1 MVRLVPR
8 LRLHDSW
15 TCSAMSTNSK
25 YTEIIYE
32 VSDNIATVTL
42 HRPDKMNAF
51 TGVMMN
57 ELLQVFDEIDAD
69 DNVRAVIVT
78 GSGRAFCAGADLSHG
93 ADTFS
98 DGKLSGQTPTSVRRD
113 GGGMVTL
120 RMFRCNKPIIGAING
135 AAVGIG
141 ATMTLPM
148 DIRIAADSAKMG
160 FVFTRRGIVP
170 EACSSWFL
178 PRLVGISQAQEW
190 VLTGRVFLADEAL
203 RGGLV
208 RSIHP
213 QEELLQVARELA
225 KEIVDNAAPVSV
237 ALARQMMW
245 RMLGASHPMEAHRVD
260 SRGIQERGRSA
271 DTREG
276 VMSFLQK
283 RPAVFSDKVTTD
295 VPDIF
300 VGWEE
305 PEFF

>member
-1 MVRLVPR
+1 M
-8 LRLHDSW
+8 
-15 TCSAMSTNSK
+15 SAKAK

-93 ADTFS
+93 AETFS
-98 DGKLSGQTPTSVRRD
+98 DGKLSGQTPTAVRRD

-213 QEELLQVARELA
+213 QDELMQVARELA

-283 RPAVFSDKVTTD
+283 RPAVFGDKVTTD

>member
-1 MVRLVPR
+1 
-8 LRLHDSW
+8 
-15 TCSAMSTNSK
+15 MSTNGK

-32 VSDNIATVTL
+32 VSNNIATVTM

-98 DGKLSGQTPTSVRRD
+98 DGKMSGQTPSSVRRD

-148 DIRIAADSAKMG
+148 DIRIAADTAKMG

-178 PRLVGISQAQEW
+178 PRLVGIAQAQEW

-213 QEELLQVARELA
+213 QAELLQVARDLA
-225 KEIVDNAAPVSV
+225 QEIVDNTAPVSV

-283 RPAVFSDKVTTD
+283 RPAVFTD
-295 VPDIF
+295 MVSTDIPDIF

>member
-1 MVRLVPR
+1 M
-8 LRLHDSW
+8 
-15 TCSAMSTNSK
+15 SAKAK
-25 YTEIIYE
+25 YAEIIYE

-93 ADTFS
+93 AETFS
-98 DGKLSGQTPTSVRRD
+98 DGKLSGQTPTAVRRD

-213 QEELLQVARELA
+213 QDELMQVARELA

-283 RPAVFSDKVTTD
+283 RPAVFGDKVTTD

>member
-1 MVRLVPR
+1 M
-8 LRLHDSW
+8 
-15 TCSAMSTNSK
+15 SAKAK
-25 YTEIIYE
+25 YAEIIYE

-93 ADTFS
+93 AETFS
-98 DGKLSGQTPTSVRRD
+98 DGKLSGQTPTAVRRD

-276 VMSFLQK
+276 VTSFLQK
-283 RPAVFSDKVTTD
+283 RPAVFGDKVTTD

>member
-1 MVRLVPR
+1 
-8 LRLHDSW
+8 
-15 TCSAMSTNSK
+15 MSTNGK

-32 VSDNIATVTL
+32 VSNNIATVTM

-69 DNVRAVIVT
+69 DNVRAVLVT

-98 DGKLSGQTPTSVRRD
+98 DGKMSGQTPTSVRRD

-148 DIRIAADSAKMG
+148 DIRIAADTAKMG

-178 PRLVGISQAQEW
+178 PRLVGIAQAQEW

-213 QEELLQVARELA
+213 QAELLQVARDLA
-225 KEIVDNAAPVSV
+225 QEIVDNTAPVSV

-283 RPAVFSDKVTTD
+283 RPAVFTD
-295 VPDIF
+295 IVSTDIPDIF

>member
-1 MVRLVPR
+1 M
-8 LRLHDSW
+8 
-15 TCSAMSTNSK
+15 SAKAK

-93 ADTFS
+93 AETFS
-98 DGKLSGQTPTSVRRD
+98 DGKLSGQTPTAVRRD

-190 VLTGRVFLADEAL
+190 VLTGRVFPADEAL

-213 QEELLQVARELA
+213 QEELLQVARVLA
-225 KEIVDNAAPVSV
+225 KEIVANAAPVSV

-283 RPAVFSDKVTTD
+283 RPAVFGDKVTTD

>member
-1 MVRLVPR
+1 
-8 LRLHDSW
+8 
-15 TCSAMSTNSK
+15 MSTTGK

-32 VSDNIATVTL
+32 VSNNIATVTM

-98 DGKLSGQTPTSVRRD
+98 DGKMSGQTPTSVRRD

-148 DIRIAADSAKMG
+148 DIRIAADTAKMG

-178 PRLVGISQAQEW
+178 PRLVGIAQAQEW

-213 QEELLQVARELA
+213 QAELLQVARDLA
-225 KEIVDNAAPVSV
+225 QEIVDNTAPVSV

-283 RPAVFSDKVTTD
+283 RPAVFTDLVSTD

>member
-1 MVRLVPR
+1 
-8 LRLHDSW
+8 
-15 TCSAMSTNSK
+15 
-25 YTEIIYE
+25 
-32 VSDNIATVTL
+32 
-42 HRPDKMNAF
+42 
-51 TGVMMN
+51 
-57 ELLQVFDEIDAD
+57 
-69 DNVRAVIVT
+69 
-78 GSGRAFCAGADLSHG
+78 
-93 ADTFS
+93 
-98 DGKLSGQTPTSVRRD
+98 
-113 GGGMVTL
+113 
-120 RMFRCNKPIIGAING
+120 MFRCNKPIIGAING

-148 DIRIAADSAKMG
+148 DIRIAADSAKIG

-190 VLTGRVFLADEAL
+190 VLTGRVFMADEAL

-213 QEELLQVARELA
+213 QAELMQVARGLA
-225 KEIVDNAAPVSV
+225 REIVDNAAPVSV

-276 VMSFLQK
+276 VTSFLQK

>member
-1 MVRLVPR
+1 M
-8 LRLHDSW
+8 
-15 TCSAMSTNSK
+15 SAKAK
-25 YTEIIYE
+25 YLEIIYE

-93 ADTFS
+93 AETFS
-98 DGKLSGQTPTSVRRD
+98 DGKMSGQTPTAVRRD

-283 RPAVFSDKVTTD
+283 RPAVFGDKVTTD

>member
-1 MVRLVPR
+1 M
-8 LRLHDSW
+8 
-15 TCSAMSTNSK
+15 SAKAK

-93 ADTFS
+93 AETFS
-98 DGKLSGQTPTSVRRD
+98 DGKLSGQTPTAVRRD

-283 RPAVFSDKVTTD
+283 RPAVFGDKVTTD

>member
-1 MVRLVPR
+1 
-8 LRLHDSW
+8 
-15 TCSAMSTNSK
+15 MSTNGK

-32 VSDNIATVTL
+32 VSNNIATVTM

-98 DGKLSGQTPTSVRRD
+98 DGKMSGQTPTSVRRD

-148 DIRIAADSAKMG
+148 DIRIAADTAKMG

-178 PRLVGISQAQEW
+178 PRLVGIAQAQEW

-213 QEELLQVARELA
+213 QAELLQVARDLA
-225 KEIVDNAAPVSV
+225 QEIVDNTAPVSV

-260 SRGIQERGRSA
+260 SRGIQERVRSA

-283 RPAVFSDKVTTD
+283 RPAVFTD
-295 VPDIF
+295 MVSTDIPDIF

>member
-1 MVRLVPR
+1 M
-8 LRLHDSW
+8 
-15 TCSAMSTNSK
+15 
-25 YTEIIYE
+25 
-32 VSDNIATVTL
+32 

-57 ELLQVFDEIDAD
+57 ELLQVFDEIDLD

-98 DGKLSGQTPTSVRRD
+98 DGKLSGQNPTAVRRD

-148 DIRIAADSAKMG
+148 DIRIAADTAKMG

-178 PRLVGISQAQEW
+178 PRLVGIAQAQEW

-213 QEELLQVARELA
+213 QAELLQVARELA
-225 KEIVDNAAPVSV
+225 QEIVDNTAPVSV

-283 RPAVFSDKVTTD
+283 RPAVFTDKVSTD
-295 VPDIF
+295 IPDIF

>member
-1 MVRLVPR
+1 M
-8 LRLHDSW
+8 
-15 TCSAMSTNSK
+15 SAKAK

-93 ADTFS
+93 AETFS
-98 DGKLSGQTPTSVRRD
+98 DGKMSGQTPTAVRRD

-283 RPAVFSDKVTTD
+283 RPAVFGDKVTTD

>member
-1 MVRLVPR
+1 
-8 LRLHDSW
+8 
-15 TCSAMSTNSK
+15 MSTNGK

-32 VSDNIATVTL
+32 VSNNIATVTM

-98 DGKLSGQTPTSVRRD
+98 DGKMSGQTPTSVRRD

-148 DIRIAADSAKMG
+148 DIRIAADTAKMG

-178 PRLVGISQAQEW
+178 PRLVGIAQAQEW
-190 VLTGRVFLADEAL
+190 VLTGRVFSADEAL

-213 QEELLQVARELA
+213 QAELLQVARDLA
-225 KEIVDNAAPVSV
+225 QEIVDNTAPVSV

-283 RPAVFSDKVTTD
+283 RPAVFTDMVSTD

>member
-1 MVRLVPR
+1 M
-8 LRLHDSW
+8 
-15 TCSAMSTNSK
+15 SAKAK

-93 ADTFS
+93 AETFS
-98 DGKLSGQTPTSVRRD
+98 DGKLSGQTPTAVRRD

-148 DIRIAADSAKMG
+148 DIRIAADTAKMG

-213 QEELLQVARELA
+213 QEELMQVARELA

-283 RPAVFSDKVTTD
+283 RPAVFGEKVSTD

>member
-1 MVRLVPR
+1 M
-8 LRLHDSW
+8 
-15 TCSAMSTNSK
+15 SAKAK

-93 ADTFS
+93 AETFS
-98 DGKLSGQTPTSVRRD
+98 DGKLSGQTPTAVRRD

-148 DIRIAADSAKMG
+148 DIRIAADTAKMG

-213 QEELLQVARELA
+213 QEELMQVARELA

-283 RPAVFSDKVTTD
+283 RPAVFGEKVSTD
-295 VPDIF
+295 APDIF

>member
-1 MVRLVPR
+1 
-8 LRLHDSW
+8 
-15 TCSAMSTNSK
+15 MSTNSK

-93 ADTFS
+93 AETFS

-276 VMSFLQK
+276 VTSFLQK
-283 RPAVFSDKVTTD
+283 RPAVFGDKVSTD

>member
-1 MVRLVPR
+1 M
-8 LRLHDSW
+8 
-15 TCSAMSTNSK
+15 SAKAK
-25 YTEIIYE
+25 YLEIIYE

-93 ADTFS
+93 AETFS
-98 DGKLSGQTPTSVRRD
+98 DGKLSGQTPTAVRRD

-225 KEIVDNAAPVSV
+225 KEIVANAAPVSV

-283 RPAVFSDKVTTD
+283 RPAVFGDKVTTD

>member
-1 MVRLVPR
+1 M
-8 LRLHDSW
+8 
-15 TCSAMSTNSK
+15 SAKAK

-93 ADTFS
+93 AETFS
-98 DGKLSGQTPTSVRRD
+98 DGKLSGQTPTAVRRD

-148 DIRIAADSAKMG
+148 DIRIAADTAKMG

-213 QEELLQVARELA
+213 QDELMQVARELA

-283 RPAVFSDKVTTD
+283 RPAVFGEKVSTD

>member
-1 MVRLVPR
+1 
-8 LRLHDSW
+8 
-15 TCSAMSTNSK
+15 MSTNSK

-213 QEELLQVARELA
+213 QEELLQVARDLA

-276 VMSFLQK
+276 VTSFLQK

>member
-1 MVRLVPR
+1 
-8 LRLHDSW
+8 
-15 TCSAMSTNSK
+15 MSEAAEEAAVL
-25 YTEIIYE
+25 TEARGRVLLI
-32 VSDNIATVTL
+32 TL
-42 HRPDKMNAF
+42 NRPEKLNAF
-51 TGVMMN
+51 TYAMMT
-57 ELLQVFDEIDAD
+57 ELIDAFDQVDAD
-69 DNVRAVIVT
+69 DNVRAVVMT
-78 GSGRAFCAGADLSHG
+78 GSGRGFCAGADLSG
-93 ADTFS
+93 GGDTFN
-98 DGKLSGQTPTSVRRD
+98 DGSLSTDSQSKFRRD
-113 GGGMVTL
+113 GGGTVTL
-120 RMFRCNKPIIGAING
+120 RMFKCNKPIIGAING

-148 DIRIAADSAKMG
+148 DIRIAADTAKMG

-178 PRLVGISQAQEW
+178 PRLVGIAQAQEW

-213 QEELLQVARELA
+213 QAELLQVARDLA
-225 KEIVDNAAPVSV
+225 QEIVDNTAPVSV

-283 RPAVFSDKVTTD
+283 RPAVFTDKVSTD
-295 VPDIF
+295 IPDIF

>member
-1 MVRLVPR
+1 
-8 LRLHDSW
+8 
-15 TCSAMSTNSK
+15 MSTNGK

-32 VSDNIATVTL
+32 VSNNIATVTM
-42 HRPDKMNAF
+42 HRPDKINAF

-98 DGKLSGQTPTSVRRD
+98 DGKMSGQTPTSVRRD

-148 DIRIAADSAKMG
+148 DIRIAADTAKMG

-178 PRLVGISQAQEW
+178 PRLVGIAQAQEW

-213 QEELLQVARELA
+213 QAELLQVARDLA
-225 KEIVDNAAPVSV
+225 QEIVDNTAPVSV

-283 RPAVFSDKVTTD
+283 RPAVFTDMVSTD

>member
-1 MVRLVPR
+1 M
-8 LRLHDSW
+8 
-15 TCSAMSTNSK
+15 SAKAK
-25 YTEIIYE
+25 YLEIIYE

-93 ADTFS
+93 AETFS
-98 DGKLSGQTPTSVRRD
+98 DGKLSGQTPTAVRRD

-283 RPAVFSDKVTTD
+283 RPAVFGDKVTTD

>member
-1 MVRLVPR
+1 
-8 LRLHDSW
+8 
-15 TCSAMSTNSK
+15 MSTNSK

-213 QEELLQVARELA
+213 QEELLQVARDLA

-276 VMSFLQK
+276 VTSFLQK
-283 RPAVFSDKVTTD
+283 RPAVFGDKVTTD

>member
-1 MVRLVPR
+1 
-8 LRLHDSW
+8 
-15 TCSAMSTNSK
+15 MSTNST

-213 QEELLQVARELA
+213 QDELLQVARELA

-283 RPAVFSDKVTTD
+283 RPAVFGDKVTTD

>member
-1 MVRLVPR
+1 M
-8 LRLHDSW
+8 
-15 TCSAMSTNSK
+15 

-32 VSDNIATVTL
+32 VSNNIATVTM

-98 DGKLSGQTPTSVRRD
+98 DGKMSGQTPTSVRRD

-148 DIRIAADSAKMG
+148 DIRIAADTAKMG

-178 PRLVGISQAQEW
+178 PRLVGIAQAQEW

-213 QEELLQVARELA
+213 QAELLQVARDLA
-225 KEIVDNAAPVSV
+225 QEIVDNTAPVSV

-283 RPAVFSDKVTTD
+283 RPAVFTD
-295 VPDIF
+295 MVSTDIPDIF

>member
-1 MVRLVPR
+1 
-8 LRLHDSW
+8 
-15 TCSAMSTNSK
+15 MSTNST

-32 VSDNIATVTL
+32 VSDNIATVTM

-98 DGKLSGQTPTSVRRD
+98 DGKLSGRNPTAVRRD

-148 DIRIAADSAKMG
+148 DIRIAADTAKMG

-178 PRLVGISQAQEW
+178 PRLVGIAQAQEW

-213 QEELLQVARELA
+213 QAELLQVARDLA
-225 KEIVDNAAPVSV
+225 QEIVDNTAPVSV

-283 RPAVFSDKVTTD
+283 RPAVFTDKVSTD
-295 VPDIF
+295 IPDIF

>member
-1 MVRLVPR
+1 M
-8 LRLHDSW
+8 
-15 TCSAMSTNSK
+15 SAKAN

-93 ADTFS
+93 AETFS
-98 DGKLSGQTPTSVRRD
+98 DGKLSGQTPTAVRRD

-148 DIRIAADSAKMG
+148 DIRIAADTAKMG

-213 QEELLQVARELA
+213 QDELMQVARELA

-283 RPAVFSDKVTTD
+283 RPAVFGEKVSTD

>member
-1 MVRLVPR
+1 
-8 LRLHDSW
+8 
-15 TCSAMSTNSK
+15 MSTNST

-93 ADTFS
+93 AETFS

-148 DIRIAADSAKMG
+148 DIRIAADSAKMS

>member
-1 MVRLVPR
+1 
-8 LRLHDSW
+8 
-15 TCSAMSTNSK
+15 MSTNST

-32 VSDNIATVTL
+32 VSDNIATVTM

-98 DGKLSGQTPTSVRRD
+98 DGKLSGRNPTAVRRD

-148 DIRIAADSAKMG
+148 DIRIAADTAKMG

-178 PRLVGISQAQEW
+178 PRLVGIAQAQEW

-213 QEELLQVARELA
+213 QAELLQVARDLA
-225 KEIVDNAAPVSV
+225 QEIVDNTAPVSV

-283 RPAVFSDKVTTD
+283 RPAVFTD
-295 VPDIF
+295 MVSTDIPDIF

>member
-1 MVRLVPR
+1 M
-8 LRLHDSW
+8 
-15 TCSAMSTNSK
+15 SAKEK

-93 ADTFS
+93 AETFS
-98 DGKLSGQTPTSVRRD
+98 DGKLSGQTPTAVRRD

-213 QEELLQVARELA
+213 QDELMQVARELA

-283 RPAVFSDKVTTD
+283 RPAVFGDKVTTD

>member
-1 MVRLVPR
+1 
-8 LRLHDSW
+8 
-15 TCSAMSTNSK
+15 MSTNSK

-148 DIRIAADSAKMG
+148 DIRIAADTAKMG

-213 QEELLQVARELA
+213 QAELLQVARELA

-283 RPAVFSDKVTTD
+283 RPAVFTD
-295 VPDIF
+295 MVSTDIPDVF